1 MDPNRTIAILNRLI
15 RIHESVPDLAMM
27 DISNEEIIEAL
38 IVGRNS
44 VELLVELTREATK
57 KK

>member
-1 MDPNRTIAILNRLI
+1 MDPNRTIAILSRLI
-15 RIHESVPDLAMM
+15 RIHESVPDLAMT

-44 VELLVELTREATK
+44 VELLVELTREVAK